1 MSHICSRQVRAR
13 RTECPRKW
21 FIRKDFHEINADKMV
36 VGEASIH
43 NIMGGMESTG
53 GVRLHNHKRKLK
65 QRFDII
71 KKLGQGTYGKVQLG
85 INKETGQ
92 EVAIKTIKKCKIE
105 TEADLIRIRREI
117 QIMSSVQH
125 PNIIHIYEVFENRE
139 KMVLVME
146 YAAGGELYDYLSE
159 RKVLSEHEAR
169 RIFRQIATAVFYCHK
184 HKICH
189 RDLKLENIL
198 LDQVGNAKI
207 ADFGLSNVFDEQRLL
222 NTFCGSPLY
231 ASPEIV
237 KGTPYHGP
245 EVDCWSLGVL
255 LYTLVYGAMPFD
267 GSNFKRLV
275 KQISQSDYFEPKKPS
290 PASPLIKEML
300 TVCPGRRADIEK
312 ICTHWWVNEGYEQ
325 NCLDIAEDLAA
336 QTPVRL
342 DLLLSLVPQSASAD
356 KLLVGDQ
363 QAGGDVANNMSSDTL
378 VPTRCHSVGSLME
391 LDQNSSDRRIR
402 ELLEEEPKCFA
413 TGDAKRK
420 LETTPSMDETTAAGV
435 KRKERSRRKEKSDE
449 REPRAYRSSSRH
461 HSAPIPNSISE
472 EAMEVEPAAIVT
484 VPISKTVDFDKI
496 EGAAA
501 CLELIEESKERAPSK
516 ERDKSLLISEYEQ
529 SRMPMSTENV
539 QQICEINRKANDE
552 DESRQKYTKSP
563 SNSLHENMTEKIAS
577 ESTKKI
583 TNEIVS
589 SRKSGDVDSKVPNK
603 SDTNVKNEAY
613 PLQNVQQLEPTES
626 DFKKLKEKALSLDS
640 ELSNEVA
647 SVPPAKSVERRRSKI
662 FETAEKFN
670 QLSSTVENE
679 KPKKIF
685 IPGVN
690 VGGAKRAFER
700 KASLSSI
707 TTPSPT
713 KSSASKVII
722 DVSTNK
728 KNEKDEQKQTLGDRE
743 IETTEHKSDKRD
755 EAKKR
760 AVDIISG
767 AIGKPPMQ
775 KKLNGSPPISPQSPD
790 SKKLGLKIQVAPN
803 DVRSATISVSTPI
816 ETKFDL
822 DAKSIASEATTTSTS
837 NTADVENSQLEEPK
851 MSSKMEITLKS
862 ATLPRRKTS
871 KAEITLSGVRP
882 SETVAFKSE
891 VEAKIDAFQP
901 QKLRTQRSEVAFPVA
916 AAVPYNTNRSSSLE
930 PEGRPKATPRERII
944 PIQIEAGLERTQH
957 SSTSP
962 PKPLMSQRSTSQ
974 RSGSLSRQSTADSDT
989 DSALGS
995 TVGPEPIRKSPR
1007 EYIIPIAVEGGG
1019 YVTPRSGSLEPESKT
1034 STPTSTNPP
1043 RSRFGRPRRMSSLLS
1058 DASEDES
1065 PFSPLHGEDLLQRH
1079 MHRLR
1084 SSRPSRQSSEH
1095 IDSLSSGEDDDD
1107 DGFELLTAENLF
1119 STLLSRVR
1127 SLTQR
1132 LNVDDNRTGG
1142 FPSSRLFGRLG
1153 SQSSQAFWGLNKPL
1167 SSYKSYVETRT
1178 MTTRL
1183 SESQFK
1189 HSLNRDADIFSKRDS
1204 ASTSNSGIP
1213 SSPGSRGTPSRESVF
1228 EIGNNTL
1235 PRDKVE
1241 EIHEGDVEVETTAQI
1256 GKEAQESLEQ
1266 NFTPSLARRLSRQ
1279 FIEQTRQSI
1288 PRSPSS
1294 SRDSN
1299 RYQSPTRDLPQPPAG
1314 PSEVV
1319 KRCSTSAISDQTEYK
1334 IRSFDRGIRRTNSLL
1349 EPHKYDRL
1357 VRHSPRRSIS
1367 LFDDDDDNND
1377 DKLLPPLPKHIMT
1390 LGRKYK
1396 ESAKS
1401 NVIGN
1406 ARRDNFYVGCRADKI
1421 QEEPSDDMY
1430 LSVCKENVDNVTISE
1445 NSSISE
1451 GTSISV
1457 CNSNANLMDTN
1468 TTTNTITTTNT
1479 TNTTNTTTTTTTT
1492 TTTINTTNTITSI
1505 VAGSSEFARSCEI
1518 SPTESS
1524 STLGDC
1530 GKSICKSDIS
1540 KSFENRL
1547 LAAENLIKE
1556 SKLKN
1561 LTSEQFNPNLSCNYR
1576 DTDKCD
1582 KETLMTTSDPLSSA
1596 SSVVTSKRRSCIP
1609 SLRLR
1614 SGSLTREL
1622 SADRRK
1628 SFAGSSPDAF
1638 TGNVNQERSI
1648 LSKLFRST
1656 VGSGTGNE
1664 TESKDGNRN
1673 EKSKQHRISRF
1684 LRPDFFDTPRE
1695 ESQYVKEKEA
1705 RKAAENERRKSRFIR
1720 RKTESKER
1728 KEDGPRDEKIC
1739 KEQKNEINA
1748 LQKDKLGNVVASSS
1762 SSFSSE
1768 DKSNNENRER
1778 ATRLEERQGASKSSF
1793 LQSLEKKLERLRSN
1807 DESTTTSA
1815 TNARPTVNGTSNG
1828 ISCDRKERGS
1838 REYSAPPVKCP
1849 PDTPHS
1855 GSSLAEVK
1863 KTLSM
1868 ENLSRHGGASR
1879 KDAKNAPSKGRVT
1892 SVLGLFRTNADTTRR
1907 DASHSGNRSQNAIM
1921 SKLKRSPPKCA
1932 KASVE
1937 SPPPLEED
1945 VTALSKIPATK
1956 FARSDSK
1963 PGKKLPEKA
1972 VRLSEYKRSPPKE
1985 RSKEKESVKE
1995 RKSSREP
2002 KKGAVQSSTDSSTS
2016 SSADKPKLEKAE
2028 PSRKS
2033 DQKVESPEKIVDNKH
2048 AEFVVGSE
2056 DKKLIKTKRNISSL
2070 ISKNE
2075 FVARVDKIE
2084 DVDKR
2089 SKVPI
2094 KSKEDA
2100 DRDEIN
2106 DSRKK
2111 KIVRVVKKVVR
2122 KSSSDE
2128 NGKSTKPLTGRK
2140 KTVITKKDRSP
2151 ESPPIVTVQGK
2162 IERQSENNPD
2172 NQTTA
2177 QSSCSRQTAES
2188 DVKLEDV
2195 RDVTK
2200 SIDKNQLKAN
2210 VKEICSASDKFQ
2222 NNVNVSPAD
2231 ISQTKNWNASSS
2243 QKNCPNSLA
2252 QSTSDCPPAAD
2263 SSSLFDISHSR
2274 QQPQLEQQHRQ
2285 SSRANLKLDLSKIP
2299 QHTFRHAAPKKDSP
2313 KSDSSRNAN
2322 PIASVGGLPVIDPDD
2337 PMTAESSGSDIP
2349 MECLSRMTHHANITG
2364 NKIIID
2370 KPLRAKD
2377 VAELKREVA
2386 ECAKVVENHMESRN
2400 GRSTQQTVDHQTF
2413 VSDEPA
2419 HRDVSSETK
2428 LDSSER
2434 PIDDIKVRT
2443 ADLKEPLMQH
2453 CISSEIFSPEE
2464 PESFDSWS
2472 ICSADLNHN
2481 RGDLQSPSPTSPSY
2495 SLFVRGDSSQESVID
2510 RIRRRSFYSRFNDRK
2525 RPSLTAPPP
2534 GISSVTLPR
2543 RFSFNSSRE
2552 RERNRFYNYGVP
2564 RTRTKDRSSYI
2575 SHGDDEMFSRK
2586 SPVDREKY
2594 SDALNTSSYGHHS
2607 PEARTVFDPY
2617 DSGLPSFS
2625 HDSLRRYT
2633 RSPTLDLVV
2642 SRAKYHSTD
2651 IIADNC
2657 DLTGISYK
2665 SPLSKSFLSDS
2676 IADPSYHGRNMSITL
2691 PKKYGST
2698 VGGLEPKSVEYYE
2711 EILSPSN
2718 PDYLSSRETCRSPLL
2733 DVYLN
2738 RCENGYNH
2746 NGNLDLLQFN
2756 TDKSRSYN
2764 TDNMEFGEQKRNT
2777 TQRFNETKDTSS
2789 TATDILSNVSVTER
2803 N

>member
-501 CLELIEESKERAPSK
+501 CLELIEESKERTPSK

-529 SRMPMSTENV
+529 SRVPMSTENV

-552 DESRQKYTKSP
+552 DESQQKYIKSP
-563 SNSLHENMTEKIAS
+563 SDSLHENMTEKIAS
-577 ESTKKI
+577 ESTKKT

-613 PLQNVQQLEPTES
+613 LLQNVQQLEPTES

-790 SKKLGLKIQVAPN
+790 SKKFGLKIQVAPN

-837 NTADVENSQLEEPK
+837 DVENSQLEEPK

-916 AAVPYNTNRSSSLE
+916 AAAPYNTNRSSSLE

-1034 STPTSTNPP
+1034 STPISTNPP

-1167 SSYKSYVETRT
+1167 SR
-1178 MTTRL
+1178 RL

-1189 HSLNRDADIFSKRDS
+1189 HSLNRDTDIFSKRDS

-1213 SSPGSRGTPSRESVF
+1213 NSPGSRGTPSRESVF

-1241 EIHEGDVEVETTAQI
+1241 EIREEDVEAETTAQI

-1299 RYQSPTRDLPQPPAG
+1299 RYQSPTRDLPQPLAG

-1334 IRSFDRGIRRTNSLL
+1334 IRSFDRDIRRTNSLL

-1401 NVIGN
+1401 SVIGN
-1406 ARRDNFYVGCRADKI
+1406 ARRDNFYGCRADKI
-1421 QEEPSDDMY
+1421 QEEPSDDIY

-1445 NSSISE
+1445 NSSVSE

-1468 TTTNTITTTNT
+1468 TITNTITTTNT
-1479 TNTTNTTTTTTTT
+1479 TNTT
-1492 TTTINTTNTITSI
+1492 TTTINTTNTITNSI
-1505 VAGSSEFARSCEI
+1505 VASSSEFARSCEI

-1540 KSFENRL
+1540 RSFENRL

-1596 SSVVTSKRRSCIP
+1596 SSVVTSSKRRSCIP

-1638 TGNVNQERSI
+1638 TGNQERSI

-1656 VGSGTGNE
+1656 GNSGTSNE

-1673 EKSKQHRISRF
+1673 QKSKQHRISRF

-1768 DKSNNENRER
+1768 EKSNNENRER

-1807 DESTTTSA
+1807 DESTTSA
-1815 TNARPTVNGTSNG
+1815 TNAKPTANGTSCG
-1828 ISCDRKERGS
+1828 ISSDREERGS

-1849 PDTPHS
+1849 PDS

-1863 KTLSM
+1863 RTLSV
-1868 ENLSRHGGASR
+1868 ENLSHLHGGASR
-1879 KDAKNAPSKGRVT
+1879 KENAKNAPSKGRVT
-1892 SVLGLFRTNADTTRR
+1892 SVLGLFKTNADATRQN
-1907 DASHSGNRSQNAIM
+1907 ANSGNRSQNPIM
-1921 SKLKRSPPKCA
+1921 SKLKRRSPPKCA
-1932 KASVE
+1932 KSLE
-1937 SPPPLEED
+1937 SSPLEEED
-1945 VTALSKIPATK
+1945 VTVALSKIPATK
-1956 FARSDSK
+1956 FARSDNK
-1963 PGKKLPEKA
+1963 PGKKLPEK
-1972 VRLSEYKRSPPKE
+1972 VVSECKRSPPKE
-1985 RSKEKESVKE
+1985 KSKEKESVKE
-1995 RKSSREP
+1995 KKSSREP
-2002 KKGAVQSSTDSSTS
+2002 KKSVQSSTDSSTS

-2033 DQKVESPEKIVDNKH
+2033 DQKMESPQKIVDNKH
-2048 AEFVVGSE
+2048 AEFVIGSE

-2075 FVARVDKIE
+2075 FVAKVDKIE
-2084 DVDKR
+2084 DVDKK
-2089 SKVPI
+2089 SKVPII

-2100 DRDEIN
+2100 DKDEIN

-2111 KIVRVVKKVVR
+2111 KIVRVVKKVV
-2122 KSSSDE
+2122 KKSSDE

-2140 KTVITKKDRSP
+2140 KTGIITKKDRSP
-2151 ESPPIVTVQGK
+2151 ETPIVTVQGK

-2177 QSSCSRQTAES
+2177 RSSCSRQTAES
-2188 DVKLEDV
+2188 DDIKLEDV
-2195 RDVTK
+2195 QDVFTK
-2200 SIDKNQLKAN
+2200 SINKNQLKAN

-2222 NNVNVSPAD
+2222 NNVNVSSSPAD
-2231 ISQTKNWNASSS
+2231 ISQTKKNWNASSS
-2243 QKNCPNSLA
+2243 QNCPNSLTR
-2252 QSTSDCPPAAD
+2252 STSADCPPAD
-2263 SSSLFDISHSR
+2263 NSSSPFDICHSK

-2299 QHTFRHAAPKKDSP
+2299 QHTFRHATPKKDSP
-2313 KSDSSRNAN
+2313 KSDSSRNAIH
-2322 PIASVGGLPVIDPDD
+2322 PIASVGLPAIDPDD
-2337 PMTAESSGSDIP
+2337 PTTAESSGSDKL
-2349 MECLSRMTHHANITG
+2349 MERLSRMTHHANITG

-2377 VAELKREVA
+2377 VAELKREVT
-2386 ECAKVVENHMESRN
+2386 ECAKIIENHMESRN
-2400 GRSTQQTVDHQTF
+2400 GRFTEQTVDHQATF
-2413 VSDEPA
+2413 ASDEPA
-2419 HRDVSSETK
+2419 HRDVSNETK

-2434 PIDDIKVRT
+2434 RVDDTKVRT
-2443 ADLKEPLMQH
+2443 TDKEPLMRD
-2453 CISSEIFSPEE
+2453 CISEIFSPEE

-2534 GISSVTLPR
+2534 GMSSVTLPR
-2543 RFSFNSSRE
+2543 RFSFNSPRE

-2564 RTRTKDRSSYI
+2564 RTRTKDRSYI
-2575 SHGDDEMFSRK
+2575 SHGDDEMTFSRK

-2594 SDALNTSSYGHHS
+2594 SDALNASSYGHHS

-2651 IIADNC
+2651 IIADN

-2676 IADPSYHGRNMSITL
+2676 IPDPSYHGRNMSITL

-2746 NGNLDLLQFN
+2746 NGNLDPLQFN